1 MKLKSSTLNKKQ
13 KKNLRKKINLK
24 KKKLA
29 QKVAPSHE
37 GEGAA
42 TQSEAATIEEE
53 KPKSTVPAPENTQ
66 HMSNTAL
73 FSQPDTKLLD
83 KNKLM
88 RGPSL
93 DENFKLKIADLGN
106 ACWTYHHFATEI

>member
-1 MKLKSSTLNKKQ
+1 MKLKSLTLNKKQ
-13 KKNLRKKINLK
+13 KKNLRKKINMK

-29 QKVAPSHE
+29 SKVISSHE
-37 GEGAA
+37 GEVA
-42 TQSEAATIEEE
+42 TQSVTTATKEEE
-53 KPKSTVPAPENTQ
+53 PKSTVSTAPENTQ